1 MPWMWHGSTAVC
13 VMDEVPFVPPR
24 DVNKKDD
31 AEKIIRAQLTK
42 REKGVEE
49 SVSGTV
55 CTFPMTLKTY
65 YVTYA
70 EKDKLL

>member
-42 REKGVEE
+42 REQEV
-49 SVSGTV
+49 
-55 CTFPMTLKTY
+55 M
-65 YVTYA
+65 
-70 EKDKLL
+70 